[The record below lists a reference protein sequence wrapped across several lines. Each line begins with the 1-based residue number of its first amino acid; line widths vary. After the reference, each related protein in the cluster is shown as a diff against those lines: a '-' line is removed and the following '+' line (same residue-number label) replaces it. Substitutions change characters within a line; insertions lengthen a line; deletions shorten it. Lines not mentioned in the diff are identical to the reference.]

1 MVAEVISN
9 RAGDAF
15 ANPAK
20 AMTREKNLAAIRES
34 AEELWADDDRTR
46 LRCSWAELMGATG
59 HLTLELL
66 EQTGVLAAGG
76 FVGIDLDG
84 KRIDA
89 YRKRYPGYGWV
100 GGDLFDCL
108 STGALAGVGILNYDS
123 YDAIGNAAALHVA
136 RHIRALARQ
145 AIESFG
151 AFALMW
157 NGDLDAV
164 WRLGE
169 QPSVALRRHAVRLA
183 GAFVEAGDVRRS
195 LEAEAMLP
203 PGAEHVLDDGFTGQL
218 GAFSIYRGRRGG
230 HRMAN
235 LRLILR

>member
-1 MVAEVISN
+1 MVTEVISN
-9 RAGDAF
+9 RSADAF
-15 ANPAK
+15 DNPAK
-20 AMTREKNLAAIRES
+20 ARTREENLAAIRES

-46 LRCSWAELMGATG
+46 LRCSWAELMGSTG

-66 EQTGVLAAGG
+66 ERTGVLASGG

-84 KRIDA
+84 QRVDA
-89 YRKRYPGYGWV
+89 YRERYPGYGWV
-100 GGDLFDCL
+100 AGNLFDCL
-108 STGALAGVGILNYDS
+108 NTGALGGVGVLNYDS
-123 YDAIGNAAALHVA
+123 YDAIGSAAALHVA
-136 RHIRALARQ
+136 RHIRALARR
-145 AIESFG
+145 AIDSFG
-151 AFALMW
+151 AFALVW

-164 WRLGE
+164 RRLGE
-169 QPSVALRRHAVRLA
+169 RPSVALRRHAVRLA

-195 LEAEAMLP
+195 LEAEALLP
-203 PGAEHVLDDGFTGQL
+203 PGAEHALDDGFTGQL